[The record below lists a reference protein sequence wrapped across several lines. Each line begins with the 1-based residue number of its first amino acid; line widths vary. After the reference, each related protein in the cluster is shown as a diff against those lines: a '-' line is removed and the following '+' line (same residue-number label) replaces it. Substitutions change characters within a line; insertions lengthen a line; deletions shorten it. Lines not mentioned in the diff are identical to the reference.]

1 MENRKGYISVDTIII
16 TFENGEK
23 REYIKGVKFI
33 DIVND
38 INNSYK
44 YEILCGKFRNQI
56 VNYDDSIVRS
66 GTLYLYDMNTK
77 EGNKIYERGLIIL
90 FENCVREI
98 LGKDTNIKIS
108 YSIDRGI
115 FCQIDK
121 KIEEEDL
128 FKIKNLMK
136 EKVKKA
142 IPFVKIETSRNEAIE
157 YFKNI
162 KRFDKVKSLLYDTA
176 NFITLYKFDGTYNYI
191 LGVLPHDSSVL
202 KYFDL
207 TLLENGIVLRFPSI
221 YDNGK
226 VIKYTHHENYYN
238 SLKEYSNWANLLNIS
253 NIGEL
258 NEAIINDNAG
268 EIIKLS
274 EMIQDYKLL
283 SIAEKIT
290 LNKNDIK
297 VILISGP
304 SSSGK
309 TTTSK
314 KLTLYLKTLGLNPHQ
329 LSLDDYFLNRED
341 TPLDE
346 DGKPDF
352 ESLRAIDV
360 KLFNSQ
366 IEKLLKGNKVITP
379 TYNFVLGK
387 KDFNKPIKMNE
398 NDILII
404 EGLHALNDNLLKNI
418 HKKNKYKIYISPLA
432 FMGIDNDNRM
442 SMTDIRLLRRMVRDN
457 RTRGYSPE
465 HTLLNWD
472 SVRKG
477 EEKYVFPF
485 QDEADII
492 FNSILAYEL
501 GVLKTYAEP
510 LLFSVKEDSQEYL
523 TALRLIELLKFVLP
537 IPSDT
542 VPDVSILREFIGNSY
557 FEK

>member
-1 MENRKGYISVDTIII
+1 MDTITI
-16 TFENGEK
+16 TFDNGEK
-23 REYIKGVKFI
+23 KEYTKGIKFI
-33 DIVND
+33 DVVND
-38 INNSYK
+38 IKSDYK
-44 YEILCGKFRNQI
+44 YDILCGKFRNQI
-56 VNYDDSIVRS
+56 VNYNDSLIKS
-66 GTLYLYDMNTK
+66 GILNLYDMNTK
-77 EGNKIYERGLIIL
+77 EGNKIYERGLILL
-90 FENCVREI
+90 FEKSVREL
-98 LGKDTNIKIS
+98 LGKDVKIKVS
-108 YSIDRGI
+108 YSIDKGV

-121 KIEEEDL
+121 KITEDDV
-128 FKIKNLMK
+128 KSIKKLMK
-136 EKVKKA
+136 DKVEKA
-142 IPFVKIETSRNEAIE
+142 IPFITIETSRTEAIE

-162 KRFDKVKSLLYDTA
+162 KRNDKVKSLLYDTS
-176 NFITLYKFDGTYNYI
+176 NFVTLCKFDGSYNYI
-191 LGVLPHDSSVL
+191 LGKVPYDTSVL

-207 TLLENGIVLRFPSI
+207 TLLDDGIVVRFPSI

-226 VIKYTHHENYYN
+226 ILKYTHHQNYYN

-258 NEAIINDNAG
+258 NESIINNNAG

-290 LNKNDIK
+290 LNKKDIK
-297 VILISGP
+297 IILISGP

-314 KLTLYLKTLGLNPHQ
+314 KLALYLKTLGLSPHQ

-366 IEKLLKGNKVITP
+366 MEKLLKGTKVITP
-379 TYNFVLGK
+379 TYDFVLGK
-387 KDFNKPIKMNE
+387 KNFNKTIQMKD
-398 NDILII
+398 NDVLII
-404 EGLHALNDNLLKNI
+404 EGLHALNNNLLKNI
-418 HKKNKYKIYISPLA
+418 DKKNKYKIYISPLA
-432 FMGIDNDNRM
+432 FMGIDNDNRI
-442 SMTDIRLLRRMVRDN
+442 SMTDIRLLRRIVRDN

-465 HTLLNWD
+465 HTLTTWE

-485 QDEADII
+485 QDEADTI

-501 GVLKTYAEP
+501 CVLKTYAEP
-510 LLFSVKEDSQEYL
+510 LLFSVNSDSPEYL
-523 TALRLIELLKFVLP
+523 TAIRLIELLKFVLP